1 MKVKWAVE
9 VEGEVYMLDLDHGDY
24 SGRKTIKQVRAPE
37 RCHPPG
43 QRGLHTADSH
53 RRRQGLLTRFGLPP
67 VVLQNGVQ
75 VYDSGMSLIDR
86 GIEHTIHIGSHA

>member
-43 QRGLHTADSH
+43 QRGLHTADS
-53 RRRQGLLTRFGLPP
+53 T
-67 VVLQNGVQ
+67 GVGK
-75 VYDSGMSLIDR
+75 DC
-86 GIEHTIHIGSHA
+86 